1 MIIFAIKMKE
11 GGKMKV
17 GKKLLA
23 SLLLMV
29 IVITQLTPSLFVRAE
44 EGEEIKYNLSFEL
57 ERDVSALNEIYQKH
71 DEAESESEK
80 TDEKASDEEVA
91 VEADANKDVNS
102 KANQVNDND
111 TVVDLSQETEVEENS
126 SEEAN
131 PIEES
136 NDEAESSE
144 EESEEA
150 IVLPSGGGEG
160 SQEEK
165 TEEVKDL
172 NITYTLH
179 IKGESEES
187 IEKRITYSLEKA
199 DFVGD
204 LKFEGIETLSNNLEV
219 KYYTKEDGSS
229 FEEDSENFELYLDT
243 NAERTV
249 LELPSIGEKEDSLRV
264 KESNFEEAIE
274 ISEEKVNEAV
284 GDPNAKHFLNFDIS
298 RYDFTDFESLIATY
312 TNYWMKR
319 TDQNVFDHDEWRL
332 NNFTVINELHIDGV
346 DETIKEKMIYD
357 ADEYSWSE
365 KIEFRN
371 IEVPYEDIEIQYYK
385 KADNSLVKPYL
396 LHYDFY
402 LKKSEDDKMILQ
414 VPRLSPKDN
423 YSGDANQV
431 KIFKVSNVS
440 LKDKDGNAKEVTPTE
455 IDDINLDI
463 TEDLSGI
470 KPSDTVYVN
479 GNSGDDQKDG
489 LSKENAVKTFAKAK
503 EIAQSNKDI
512 VEIVVTGQTD
522 IEGDISLEDTNAK
535 ICRSKDY
542 YKYLFNVPSGKTAT
556 LSNIIIDGK
565 SNSNESIKE
574 SLIRVNSGAT
584 LNINEGAAL
593 RNNKIMDIK
602 DTATR
607 GGAVNA
613 FEATINMTGGSV
625 EENQATYG
633 GGIYLYGS
641 TMNFSGGVV
650 QNNEAKRVIDYAYG
664 GAVYSAG
671 GGIIASGASTI
682 NFSGD
687 AKVLNN
693 SADEVGGGISL
704 GTRQVEKQNKL
715 YMTGGLIDGNTAGA
729 SGGGIFIQCR
739 LFDSGKSIAY
749 ISSGRITNNKMSG
762 TGITEKAF
770 GGGGIYVNGFP
781 ASWDYAGAHYYG
793 ENGELYL
800 TNAIIRNNNS
810 DKEGAGFAGCPISK
824 TQFYVNNGV
833 AIYGN
838 NTRAGR
844 NNDKGKTVYL
854 LSSKFYMSHSG
865 QAEYKLD
872 KRMLGGAP
880 YDWKKV
886 IGSEIIPLPD
896 NELEA
901 TLPENSE
908 LALNS
913 NDKGNDFTEAL
924 GKVIIEGNY
933 SATRGA
939 GIGSNGTIKFGTES
953 PTTEVS
959 VEKKWDDNNDEK
971 KVRPVSIT
979 VNLIANY
986 EGKEYKVDSIVLNK
1000 DNNWKHTFK
1009 DLPTIN
1015 DGNKITYT
1023 VKEETVTGY
1032 SSKIT
1037 GSEKDGFTII
1047 NTPEE
1052 PKKETKEIKVSK
1064 VWDTVD
1070 QEAYA
1075 KEIEVVLVK
1084 NDEETEKTLTLN
1096 EDNHWQ
1102 GTFENLDAKDEND
1115 KEITYTVK
1123 EVGEKDNKITFDG
1136 KEFKVSYKATTDGYT
1151 ITNSYNPPEEPKKEY
1166 RDICVEKAW
1175 DIRGMKPISHIEV
1188 ELYRDGKAT
1197 GNTLVLSEANGWS
1210 GSFKDLE
1217 KASDDGH
1224 IYNYSVKEIGEKFYT
1239 VEISG
1244 EYYEV
1249 IYRGNMDS
1257 GFTIINKEEP
1267 PRKPQRRDI
1276 RVRKV
1281 WDVTNK
1287 IPVDEI
1293 QVELYKD
1300 GRATGNVITLS
1311 DANGWMG
1318 RFEDLLAYDAEGFK
1332 YEYSVREVGEASH
1345 RVSIS
1350 GSDYDVS
1357 YEGDMNHSFII
1368 INKENTPPKKKI
1380 DFGVN
1385 KVWRSDGKT
1394 EAVQVELYMDGAAT
1408 GKIITLSE
1416 ANGWNGTFIDL
1427 DLEDAKGNKHIY
1439 TVKEI
1444 GEVSG
1449 GYYIGERKFNVIYEG
1464 SMNSGITII
1473 NSEEPPK
1480 EEEEEP
1486 SKDKDDEPKEKDKE
1500 SEKHRIPKTGVED
1513 GSLSIVLALVVLVGL
1528 FFVKRKLSE
1537 GKTK

>member
-1 MIIFAIKMKE
+1 MK
-11 GGKMKV
+11 GSKKV
-17 GKKLLA
+17 LA
-23 SLLLMV
+23 CLLLMV
-29 IVITQLTPSLFVRAE
+29 IVITQLTPSLFVSAE
-44 EGEEIKYNLSFEL
+44 EGEEIKYKLSFEL
-57 ERDVSALNEIYQKH
+57 KRDASALNEIYQKH
-71 DEAESESEK
+71 DEAENESEK
-80 TDEKASDEEVA
+80 TDEKASDKEA
-91 VEADANKDVNS
+91 AGEADANKDVKS
-102 KANQVNDND
+102 KAKPVNDND
-111 TVVDLSQETEVEENS
+111 TVVDLSQETEAEENS
-126 SEEAN
+126 SEEAK
-131 PIEES
+131 PADEVIDETESIE
-136 NDEAESSE
+136 DEN
-144 EESEEA
+144 EEA
-150 IVLPSGGGEG
+150 VVLPSGGGEG
-160 SQEEK
+160 PQEDK
-165 TEEVKDL
+165 VEEVNEL

-179 IKGESEES
+179 IKDAA
-187 IEKRITYSLEKA
+187 IEKRITYSVEKA

-204 LKFEGIETLSNNLEV
+204 LKFEDIETLSNELEV
-219 KYYTKEDGSS
+219 KYYSKEDGLS
-229 FEEDSENFELYLDT
+229 FDEEAENFDLYLET
-243 NAERTV
+243 SAEKTV
-249 LELPSIGEKEDSLRV
+249 LELPRIGEKEDSLRV

-284 GDPNAKHFLNFDIS
+284 ADPNAKHYLSFDIS
-298 RYDFTDFESLIATY
+298 RYEMTDYDYIISTY
-312 TNYWMKR
+312 TNYWMSR
-319 TDQNVFDHDEWRL
+319 ADQNIFDRDKWAL
-332 NNFTVINELHIDGV
+332 NNFTVINELHVDGV

-357 ADEYSWSE
+357 GDAYTWSE
-365 KIEFRN
+365 KIEFRD

-385 KADNSLVKPYL
+385 KADSSLVKPYL

-402 LKKSEDDKMILQ
+402 LKKSEDGKMVLQ
-414 VPRLSPKDN
+414 VPRLAPKNN

-479 GNSGDDQKDG
+479 GKSGDDQKDG
-489 LSKENAVKTFAKAK
+489 LSKETAVKTFAKAK

-522 IEGDISLEDTNAK
+522 IEGDISLGDTNAK
-535 ICRSKDY
+535 ICRGKEYSGF
-542 YKYLFNVPSGKTAT
+542 LFNVPSGKTAT
-556 LSNIIIDGK
+556 LSNIIIDGR

-584 LNINEGAAL
+584 LNINEGAVL

-613 FEATINMTGGSV
+613 FEATINMTSGSV
-625 EENQATYG
+625 EENQASYG
-633 GGIYLYGS
+633 GGIYLYKS

-664 GAVYSAG
+664 GAIYSAG

-704 GTRQVEKQNKL
+704 GTRQVDKQNKL

-729 SGGGIFIQCR
+729 SGGGLFIQCR
-739 LFDSGKSIAY
+739 LLDGGKSIAY

-810 DKEGAGFAGCPISK
+810 DMEGAGFAGCPISK
-824 TQFYVNNGV
+824 TKFYVNNGV

-838 NTRAGR
+838 NTSAGI

-854 LSSKFYMSHSG
+854 LSSNFYASHSG

-886 IGSEIIPLPD
+886 TGSGIIPLPD

-901 TLPENSE
+901 TLPASSE

-913 NDKGNDFTEAL
+913 NDKANEFTEAL

-939 GIGSNGTIKFGTES
+939 GIGSNGTIKFGKDA

-959 VEKKWDDNNDEK
+959 VEKKWNDNDDEK

-986 EGKEYKVDSIVLNK
+986 DGKEYKVDSVILNK

-1009 DLPTIN
+1009 DLPTVN
-1015 DGNKITYT
+1015 DNNTITYT

-1070 QEAYA
+1070 QKAYA
-1075 KEIEVVLVK
+1075 KEITVELYK
-1084 NDEETEKTLTLN
+1084 NNEKTDKTLTLN
-1096 EDNHWQ
+1096 EDNNWQ

-1166 RDICVEKAW
+1166 RDIFVEKAW

-1210 GSFKDLE
+1210 GSFKNLE
-1217 KASDDGH
+1217 KASDGGH

-1267 PRKPQRRDI
+1267 PKKPQRRDI

-1300 GRATGNVITLS
+1300 GRATGNTITLS
-1311 DANGWMG
+1311 ETNGWMG
-1318 RFEDLLAYDAEGFK
+1318 RFEDLLGYDAEGVK
-1332 YEYSVREVGEASH
+1332 YEYSVREVGEASS

-1357 YEGDMNHSFII
+1357 YEGDMNHSFVI
-1368 INKENTPPKKKI
+1368 INKENSPLKKKI

-1416 ANGWNGTFIDL
+1416 ANGWSGAFTDL

-1500 SEKHRIPKTGVED
+1500 PEKHIIPKTGVEE

-1528 FFVKRKLSE
+1528 FFVKRKLNE

>member
-1 MIIFAIKMKE
+1 
-11 GGKMKV
+11 MKV
-17 GKKLLA
+17 SKKVLA

-29 IVITQLTPSLFVRAE
+29 IVITQLTPNLFVRAE
-44 EGEEIKYNLSFEL
+44 EGKVQKFKLSFEL
-57 ERDVSALNEIYQKH
+57 ERDASALNEIYQKH
-71 DEAESESEK
+71 DEAENESEK
-80 TDEKASDEEVA
+80 TDEKDSDKEGNC
-91 VEADANKDVNS
+91 EADSNKDVNS
-102 KANQVNDND
+102 KAKQVNEND
-111 TVVDLSQETEVEENS
+111 TVVDLSQVTEGEENL
-126 SEEAN
+126 SEEAK
-131 PIEES
+131 PI
-136 NDEAESSE
+136 DEANGEAE
-144 EESEEA
+144 YIEDENEEA

-160 SQEEK
+160 SSEEK
-165 TEEVKDL
+165 AEEVKDL

-179 IKGESEES
+179 IKGESEEA
-187 IEKRITYSLEKA
+187 IEKIVTYSVEKA

-204 LKFEGIETLSNNLEV
+204 LKFEGIETLSNELEV
-219 KYYTKEDGSS
+219 KYYSKEDGSS
-229 FEEDSENFELYLDT
+229 FDEKSENFDLYLET
-243 NAERTV
+243 NAEKTV
-249 LELPSIGEKEDSLRV
+249 LELPRIGEKEDSLRV
-264 KESNFEEAIE
+264 KESNFEEVIE
-274 ISEEKVNEAV
+274 IGEEKVNEAV
-284 GDPNAKHFLNFDIS
+284 ADPNSKHFLSFDIS
-298 RYDFTDFESLIATY
+298 RYDLTDFENLIATY
-312 TNYWMKR
+312 TNYWMNRK
-319 TDQNVFDHDEWRL
+319 DQNVFDHDEWSL

-346 DETIKEKMIYD
+346 DETVEEKMIYD

-365 KIEFRN
+365 KIEFKD

-402 LKKSEDDKMILQ
+402 LKRSEDGKMILQ
-414 VPRLSPKDN
+414 VPRLAPKDN
-423 YSGDANQV
+423 YSGDTNQV
-431 KIFKVSNVS
+431 KIFKVSNVI
-440 LKDKDGNAKEVTPTE
+440 LKDKDGNAKELTSTE

-463 TEDLSGI
+463 TEDLRGI

-479 GNSGDDQKDG
+479 GKSGDDQNDG
-489 LSKENAVKTFAKAK
+489 LSKENAVNTLTKAI
-503 EIAQSNKDI
+503 EIAKNNQDI

-522 IEGDISLEDTNAK
+522 IEGDVSLEGTNAK
-535 ICRSKDY
+535 VCRSKDY
-542 YKYLFNVPSGKTAT
+542 NGFLFNVDNGKTAI
-556 LSNIIIDGK
+556 LSNIIIDGR
-565 SNSNESIKE
+565 SNSNKSIEK
-574 SLIRVNSGAT
+574 SLIRVNTGAT
-584 LNINEGAAL
+584 LNINDGAVL

-625 EENQATYG
+625 EENQASYG
-633 GGIYLYGS
+633 GGIYLYKS
-641 TMNFSGGVV
+641 TMNFSSGVV

-664 GAVYSAG
+664 GAIYSAG

-704 GTRQVEKQNKL
+704 GTRQVDGQNKL

-739 LFDSGKSIAY
+739 LLDGGKSIAY

-762 TGITEKAF
+762 TGLTEKAF

-781 ASWDYAGAHYYG
+781 ASWDYAGTHFYG

-810 DKEGAGFAGCPISK
+810 DEEGAGFAGCPISK

-838 NTRAGR
+838 NTSAGI

-854 LSSKFYMSHSG
+854 LSSNFYASHSG
-865 QAEYKLD
+865 RAEYKLD

-886 IGSEIIPLPD
+886 TGSGIIPLPD

-901 TLPENSE
+901 TLPASSE

-913 NDKGNDFTEAL
+913 NDKANELTEAL

-939 GIGSNGTIKFGTES
+939 GIGSNGTIKFGKDA

-959 VEKKWDDNNDEK
+959 VEKKWNDNDDEK

-979 VNLIANY
+979 VKLIANY
-986 EGKEYKVDSIVLNK
+986 EGKEYKVDSVVLNK

-1009 DLPTIN
+1009 DLPTVN
-1015 DGNKITYT
+1015 DNNTITYT

-1032 SSKIT
+1032 KSELS
-1037 GSEKDGFTII
+1037 GSESEGYTIT

-1052 PKKETKEIKVSK
+1052 PEKETKEIKVSK
-1064 VWDTVD
+1064 VWDTSD
-1070 QEAYA
+1070 KKAFA
-1075 KEIEVVLVK
+1075 KEIKVVLIK
-1084 NDEETEKTLTLN
+1084 NDKKTEKTLTLN
-1096 EDNHWQ
+1096 AENDWQ
-1102 GTFENLDAKDEND
+1102 GSFENLDVKDENGKD
-1115 KEITYTVK
+1115 ITYTIK
-1123 EVGEKDNKITFDG
+1123 EVGETDGKITFDG
-1136 KEFKVSYKATTDGYT
+1136 KEFKVSYKASSDGYT
-1151 ITNSYNPPEEPKKEY
+1151 ITNSYNPPEEPEKEY
-1166 RDICVEKAW
+1166 RDISVEKAW
-1175 DIRGMKPISHIEV
+1175 DIRGEKPISHIEV
-1188 ELYRDGKAT
+1188 ELYRDGEAT

-1210 GSFKDLE
+1210 GSFKNLE
-1217 KASDDGH
+1217 KTSDGGH
-1224 IYNYSVKEIGEKFYT
+1224 IYDYSVKEIGEKFYT

-1249 IYRGNMDS
+1249 IYKGDMDS
-1257 GFTIINKEEP
+1257 GFTIINREEP
-1267 PRKPQRRDI
+1267 KKPQRRDI

-1287 IPVDEI
+1287 IPVDAI

-1311 DANGWMG
+1311 EANGWSG
-1318 RFEDLLAYDAEGFK
+1318 RFEDLIAYDVAGVK

-1357 YEGDMNHSFII
+1357 YEGDMNHSFVIT
-1368 INKENTPPKKKI
+1368 NKENTPPKKKI

-1385 KVWRSDGKT
+1385 KIWRTSGET
-1394 EAVQVELYMDGAAT
+1394 ETVQAELYMDGAAT

-1416 ANGWNGTFIDL
+1416 ANGWSGAFTDL
-1427 DLEDAKGNKHIY
+1427 DLEDAKGNKHVY

-1444 GEVSG
+1444 GEAG
-1449 GYYIGERKFNVIYEG
+1449 GQYTIGERVFTVSYSG
-1464 SMNSGITII
+1464 DMHSGISII

-1500 SEKHRIPKTGVED
+1500 PEKHIIPKTGVEE

-1528 FFVKRKLSE
+1528 FFVKRKINE
-1537 GKTK
+1537 GKSK

>member
-1 MIIFAIKMKE
+1 MKK
-11 GGKMKV
+11 GR
-17 GKKLLA
+17 KLLA
-23 SLLLMV
+23 CLVLIVMVLSQVPSYLL
-29 IVITQLTPSLFVRAE
+29 VRAE
-44 EGEEIKYNLSFEL
+44 EGEEQKFKLSFEL
-57 ERDVSALNEIYQKH
+57 ERDASALNEIYQKH
-71 DEAESESEK
+71 DEAENESEK
-80 TDEKASDEEVA
+80 TDEKTSDKEENG
-91 VEADANKDVNS
+91 EADVNQDVKS
-102 KANQVNDND
+102 KAKPVNDND
-111 TVVDLSQETEVEENS
+111 TVVDLSAETEAEESS
-126 SEEAN
+126 SEEVK
-131 PIEES
+131 PI
-136 NDEAESSE
+136 DEANGEAE
-144 EESEEA
+144 LIEDENEEA

-160 SQEEK
+160 PQEEK
-165 TEEVKDL
+165 AEEVKDL
-172 NITYTLH
+172 NITYTVH
-179 IKGESEES
+179 IKGKSEET
-187 IEKRITYSLEKA
+187 IEKRVTYSVEKA

-204 LKFEGIETLSNNLEV
+204 LKFEGIEALSNELEV
-219 KYYTKEDGSS
+219 KYYSKEDGSS
-229 FEEDSENFELYLDT
+229 FDEESENFDLYLET
-243 NAERTV
+243 NSEKTV
-249 LELPSIGEKEDSLRV
+249 LELPRIGEREDSLRV
-264 KESNFEEAIE
+264 KISNFEEVLE
-274 ISEEKVNEAV
+274 ISEEKVDEAV
-284 GDPNAKHFLNFDIS
+284 ADPNSKHFLSFDIS
-298 RYDFTDFESLIATY
+298 RYDFTDFENLIATY
-312 TNYWMKR
+312 TNYWMNRKG
-319 TDQNVFDHDEWRL
+319 QNVFDIDEWRL

-346 DETIKEKMIYD
+346 DETIKEKMIFN
-357 ADEYSWSE
+357 ADEHSWSE

-371 IEVPYEDIEIQYYK
+371 IEIPYEDIEIQYYK
-385 KADNSLVKPYL
+385 KADSSLVKPYL

-402 LKKSEDDKMILQ
+402 LKKSEDGKMILQ
-414 VPRLSPKDN
+414 IPRLAPKNN

-479 GNSGDDQKDG
+479 GKSGDDQKDG

-512 VEIVVTGQTD
+512 VEIVVTGKTD
-522 IEGDISLEDTNAK
+522 IEGDISLGDTNAK

-542 YKYLFNVPSGKTAT
+542 GGFLFNVPSEKTAT
-556 LSNIIIDGK
+556 LSNIIIDGR

-584 LNINEGAAL
+584 LNINEGAVL

-602 DTATR
+602 NTATR
-607 GGAVNA
+607 GGAINVFN
-613 FEATINMTGGSV
+613 ATINMTGGSV

-781 ASWDYAGAHYYG
+781 ASWDYAGTHYYG

-854 LSSKFYMSHSG
+854 LSSKLYMSHSG

-913 NDKGNDFTEAL
+913 NDKANELTEAL

-939 GIGSNGTIKFGTES
+939 GIGSNGTIKFGTEA

-959 VEKKWDDNNDEK
+959 IEKKWNDDKDEK
-971 KVRPVSIT
+971 KIRPESIT

-986 EGKEYKVDSIVLNK
+986 NGQEYKVDSVVLNE
-1000 DNNWKHTFK
+1000 DNDWKHSFK

-1015 DGNKITYT
+1015 DNKKITYT
-1023 VKEETVTGY
+1023 VKEEAVKGY
-1032 SSKIT
+1032 KSELT
-1037 GSEKDGFTII
+1037 GSEETGYTIT

-1052 PKKETKEIKVSK
+1052 PKKETKEIKVKK
-1064 VWDTVD
+1064 VWDTAD
-1070 QEAYA
+1070 EKAIA
-1075 KEIEVVLVK
+1075 KEITVELYK
-1084 NDEETEKTLTLN
+1084 NNEKTNKSITLN
-1096 EDNHWQ
+1096 AENNWQ
-1102 GTFENLDAKDEND
+1102 GSFENLDVKDENGKD
-1115 KEITYTVK
+1115 ITYTIK
-1123 EVGEKDNKITFDG
+1123 EAGETDGKITFDG
-1136 KEFKVSYKATTDGYT
+1136 KEFKVSYKTSSDGYT

-1188 ELYRDGKAT
+1188 ELYRDGEAT
-1197 GNTLVLSEANGWS
+1197 GNTLVLSEANGWRA
-1210 GSFKDLE
+1210 SFKNLE
-1217 KASDDGH
+1217 KSSDGGH
-1224 IYNYSVKEIGEKFYT
+1224 IYKYSVKEIGEKFYT
-1239 VEISG
+1239 VEIFG

-1249 IYRGNMDS
+1249 IYKGDMYS
-1257 GFTIINKEEP
+1257 GFTIINREEP
-1267 PRKPQRRDI
+1267 KKSQRRDI
-1276 RVRKV
+1276 RVRKA
-1281 WDVTNK
+1281 WDITNK

-1311 DANGWMG
+1311 EANGWSG
-1318 RFEDLLAYDAEGFK
+1318 RFEDLLAYDEQGVK
-1332 YEYSVREVGEASH
+1332 YEYSVREVGEASL
-1345 RVSIS
+1345 RVRIS
-1350 GSDYDVS
+1350 GNDYDVS
-1357 YEGDMNHSFII
+1357 YEGDMNHSFVIT
-1368 INKENTPPKKKI
+1368 NKENTPPKKKI

-1385 KVWRSDGKT
+1385 KIWRTSGET
-1394 EAVQVELYMDGAAT
+1394 ETVQAELYMDGAAT

-1416 ANGWNGTFIDL
+1416 ANGWSGAFTDL
-1427 DLEDAKGNKHIY
+1427 DLEDAKGNKHVY

-1444 GEVSG
+1444 GEAG
-1449 GYYIGERKFNVIYEG
+1449 GQYTIGERVFTVSYSG
-1464 SMNSGITII
+1464 DMHSGISII

-1480 EEEEEP
+1480 EEEEP

-1500 SEKHRIPKTGVED
+1500 PEKHIIPKTGVEE

-1528 FFVKRKLSE
+1528 FFVKRKINE
-1537 GKTK
+1537 GKSK

>member
-1 MIIFAIKMKE
+1 MKK
-11 GGKMKV
+11 GRKI
-17 GKKLLA
+17 LA
-23 SLLLMV
+23 CLILMV
-29 IVITQLTPSLFVRAE
+29 LVLSQVPRNLLVRAE
-44 EGEEIKYNLSFEL
+44 EGEETKYNLSFEL
-57 ERDVSALNEIYQKH
+57 ERDASALNEIYQKH
-71 DEAESESEK
+71 DEGESESEK
-80 TDEKASDEEVA
+80 TDEKASDKEANGEE
-91 VEADANKDVNS
+91 DANKDVNS

-111 TVVDLSQETEVEENS
+111 TVVDLSQVTEGEENS
-126 SEEAN
+126 SEEAKPVDEAK
-131 PIEES
+131 PIDEV

-144 EESEEA
+144 EENEEA
-150 IVLPSGGGEG
+150 VVLPSGGGEG

-165 TEEVKDL
+165 AEEVKDL

-187 IEKRITYSLEKA
+187 IEKRIIYSVEKA

-204 LKFEGIETLSNNLEV
+204 LKFEGIETLSNELEV
-219 KYYTKEDGSS
+219 KYYSREDGSS
-229 FEEDSENFELYLDT
+229 FDEKSENFDLYLET
-243 NAERTV
+243 NVEKTV
-249 LELPSIGEKEDSLRV
+249 LELPRIGEKEDSLRV

-274 ISEEKVNEAV
+274 ISEEKVGEVV
-284 GDPNAKHFLNFDIS
+284 GDPNSKHYLSFNIS
-298 RYDFTDFESLIATY
+298 RYEMTDYDYIISTY
-312 TNYWMKR
+312 TNYWMSR
-319 TDQNVFDHDEWRL
+319 DDQNVFDSDEWRL
-332 NNFTVINELHIDGV
+332 NNFTVINELHVDGV
-346 DETIKEKMIYD
+346 DETIKEKMIFNS
-357 ADEYSWSE
+357 DEHSWSE

-371 IEVPYEDIEIQYYK
+371 IEIPYEDIEIQYYK
-385 KADNSLVKPYL
+385 KADSSLVKPYL

-402 LKKSEDDKMILQ
+402 LKKSEDGKMVLQ
-414 VPRLSPKDN
+414 VPRLAPKNN

-463 TEDLSGI
+463 IEDLSGI

-479 GNSGDDQKDG
+479 GKSGDDQNDG

-584 LNINEGAAL
+584 LNINEGAVL

-625 EENQATYG
+625 EENQASYG
-633 GGIYLYGS
+633 GGIYLYKS

-664 GAVYSAG
+664 GAIYSAG

-704 GTRQVEKQNKL
+704 GTRQVDKQNKL

-739 LFDSGKSIAY
+739 LLDGGKSIAY
-749 ISSGRITNNKMSG
+749 ISSGRITNNKMDG
-762 TGITEKAF
+762 TGLTEMAF

-781 ASWDYAGAHYYG
+781 ASWDYAGTHYYG
-793 ENGELYL
+793 ENGDLYL

-901 TLPENSE
+901 TLPDNSE

-913 NDKGNDFTEAL
+913 NDKCNNLTEAL

-939 GIGSNGTIKFGTES
+939 GIGSNGTIKFGTEA

-959 VEKKWDDNNDEK
+959 VEKKWNDNDDEK

-986 EGKEYKVDSIVLNK
+986 DGKEYKVDSVILNK

-1064 VWDTVD
+1064 VWDTSD
-1070 QEAYA
+1070 KKAFA
-1075 KEIEVVLVK
+1075 KEITVELYK
-1084 NDEETEKTLTLN
+1084 NNEKTDKTLTLN
-1096 EDNHWQ
+1096 EDNNWQ

-1188 ELYRDGKAT
+1188 ELYRDGEAT
-1197 GNTLVLSEANGWS
+1197 GNTLVLSEANSWS
-1210 GSFKDLE
+1210 GSFKNLE
-1217 KASDDGH
+1217 KASDGGH
-1224 IYNYSVKEIGEKFYT
+1224 IYDYSVKEIGEKFYT

-1249 IYRGNMDS
+1249 IYRGHMDS

-1267 PRKPQRRDI
+1267 PKKPQRRDI

-1311 DANGWMG
+1311 EANGWTG
-1318 RFEDLLAYDAEGFK
+1318 RFEDLLGYDAEGVK
-1332 YEYSVREVGEASH
+1332 YEYSVREVGEASS

-1357 YEGDMNHSFII
+1357 YEGDMNHSFVI
-1368 INKENTPPKKKI
+1368 INKENSPLKKKI

-1416 ANGWNGTFIDL
+1416 ANGWSGAFTDL

-1449 GYYIGERKFNVIYEG
+1449 GYYIGERKFSVIYEG

-1500 SEKHRIPKTGVED
+1500 HEKHIIPKTGVEE

-1528 FFVKRKLSE
+1528 FFVKRKLNE

>member
-1 MIIFAIKMKE
+1 MIILAIKTKE
-11 GGKMKV
+11 GGKMKAS
-17 GKKLLA
+17 KKVLA
-23 SLLLMV
+23 CLLLMV

-44 EGEEIKYNLSFEL
+44 EGEETKYKLSFEL
-57 ERDVSALNEIYQKH
+57 ERDASALNEIYQKH

-80 TDEKASDEEVA
+80 TDEKADDKEVNG
-91 VEADANKDVNS
+91 EANANKDEKS

-111 TVVDLSQETEVEENS
+111 TVVDLSQETEAKEIS
-126 SEEAN
+126 SEEAE
-131 PIEES
+131 PIEET
-136 NDEAESSE
+136 NAEAESNE
-144 EESEEA
+144 EENEEA
-150 IVLPSGGGEG
+150 VVLPSGGGEG
-160 SQEEK
+160 SAEEK

-179 IKGESEES
+179 IKGEAEETV
-187 IEKRITYSLEKA
+187 EKRITYSVEKA
-199 DFVGD
+199 DFIGY

-219 KYYTKEDGSS
+219 KYYTKDDGSS
-229 FEEDSENFELYLDT
+229 FDEEGENFDLYLET
-243 NAERTV
+243 NAEKTV
-249 LELPSIGEKEDSLRV
+249 LELPRIGEKEDSLRV

-284 GDPNAKHFLNFDIS
+284 GDPNAKHYLSFDIS
-298 RYDFTDFESLIATY
+298 RYDFTDFENLIGTY
-312 TNYWMKR
+312 TNYWLTR
-319 TDQNVFDHDEWRL
+319 YDQNVFDHDDWRL

-357 ADEYSWSE
+357 ADKYSWSE
-365 KIEFRN
+365 KIEFRD
-371 IEVPYEDIEIQYYK
+371 IEVPYGDIEIQYYK

-402 LKKSEDDKMILQ
+402 LKKSEDGKMILQ
-414 VPRLSPKDN
+414 VPRLAPKND
-423 YSGDANQV
+423 YPGDANRV

-440 LKDKDGNAKEVTPTE
+440 LKDKDGNVKEVTPTE
-455 IDDINLDI
+455 IDDTNLDI
-463 TEDLSGI
+463 TEDLGGI

-479 GNSGDDQKDG
+479 GKSGDDQNDG

-503 EIAQSNKDI
+503 DIAKSNQAI

-522 IEGDISLEDTNAK
+522 IEGDVSLEGTNAK
-535 ICRSKDY
+535 VCRSKDY
-542 YKYLFNVPSGKTAT
+542 NGFLFNVANGKTAT
-556 LSNIIIDGK
+556 LSKIIIDGR
-565 SNSNESIKE
+565 SNSNKSIEK
-574 SLIRVNSGAT
+574 SLIGLNSGAT
-584 LNINEGAAL
+584 LNINDGAVL

-602 DTATR
+602 NTATR
-607 GGAVNA
+607 GGAINA
-613 FEATINMTGGSV
+613 FNATINMTGGSV

-682 NFSGD
+682 YFSGD

-739 LFDSGKSIAY
+739 LFNSGKSIAY

-781 ASWDYAGAHYYG
+781 ASWDYAGTHYYG

-838 NTRAGR
+838 NTSAGR

-901 TLPENSE
+901 TLPANSE

-913 NDKGNDFTEAL
+913 NDKGNELTEAL

-939 GIGSNGTIKFGTES
+939 GIGSNGTIKFGTEA

-971 KVRPVSIT
+971 KIRPVSIT

-986 EGKEYKVDSIVLNK
+986 EGKEYKVDSVVLNK

-1009 DLPTIN
+1009 DLPTVN
-1015 DGNKITYT
+1015 DNKKITYT
-1023 VKEETVTGY
+1023 VKEEAVDGY
-1032 SSKIT
+1032 KSELT
-1037 GSEKDGFTII
+1037 GSDKEGYTIT

-1052 PKKETKEIKVSK
+1052 PEKETKEIKVSK
-1064 VWDTVD
+1064 VWDTAD
-1070 QEAYA
+1070 KKAYA
-1075 KEIEVVLVK
+1075 KGITVELYK
-1084 NDEETEKTLTLN
+1084 NNERTEKTLTLN
-1096 EDNHWQ
+1096 A
-1102 GTFENLDAKDEND
+1102 ENNWEGVFKDLDVKDENGNN
-1115 KEITYTVK
+1115 ITYTIK
-1123 EVGEKDNKITFDG
+1123 EAGETNNKITFDG

-1151 ITNSYNPPEEPKKEY
+1151 ITNSYYPPEEPNKEY
-1166 RDICVEKAW
+1166 REISVEKAW
-1175 DIRGMKPISHIEV
+1175 DIRGEKPISHIEV
-1188 ELYRDGKAT
+1188 ELYRDGEAT
-1197 GNTLVLSEANGWS
+1197 GQTLVLSEANGWS
-1210 GSFKDLE
+1210 GSFKNLV
-1217 KASDDGH
+1217 KASDGGH
-1224 IYNYSVKEIGEKFYT
+1224 IYNYSIKEIGEKFYT
-1239 VEISG
+1239 VEIFG

-1257 GFTIINKEEP
+1257 GFTIINREEP
-1267 PRKPQRRDI
+1267 PKKPQRRDI

-1281 WDVTNK
+1281 WDVTNE

-1300 GRATGNVITLS
+1300 GRATGDVITLS
-1311 DANGWMG
+1311 KVNGWSG
-1318 RFEDLLAYDAEGFK
+1318 RFEDLLAYDAAGVK
-1332 YEYSVREVGEASH
+1332 YEYSVREVGEASR

-1350 GSDYDVS
+1350 GSDYDVI
-1357 YEGDMNHSFII
+1357 YEGDMSHSFVIT
-1368 INKENTPPKKKI
+1368 NKENTPPKKKI

-1385 KVWRSDGKT
+1385 KVWRSNGKT
-1394 EAVQVELYMDGAAT
+1394 EAVQAELYMDGAAT

-1416 ANGWNGTFIDL
+1416 ANGWSGVFTDL
-1427 DLEDAKGNKHIY
+1427 DLEDANGIKHIY

-1464 SMNSGITII
+1464 RMNNGITII

-1486 SKDKDDEPKEKDKE
+1486 SKDKDDEPKEKDRE
-1500 SEKHRIPKTGVED
+1500 HEKHRIPKTGVEE
-1513 GSLSIVLALVVLVGL
+1513 GTLSIVLALAVLAGL
-1528 FFVKRKLSE
+1528 FFVKRKVNE
-1537 GKTK
+1537 GKSK

>member
-1 MIIFAIKMKE
+1 
-11 GGKMKV
+11 MKV
-17 GKKLLA
+17 SKKVLA

-29 IVITQLTPSLFVRAE
+29 IVITQLTPNLFVRAE
-44 EGEEIKYNLSFEL
+44 EGKVQKFKLSFEL
-57 ERDVSALNEIYQKH
+57 ERDASALNEIYQKH
-71 DEAESESEK
+71 DEGESESEK
-80 TDEKASDEEVA
+80 TDEKASDKETDG
-91 VEADANKDVNS
+91 EADANNDVNS

-111 TVVDLSQETEVEENS
+111 TVVDLSQVTEGEENS
-126 SEEAN
+126 SEEAK
-131 PIEES
+131 PI
-136 NDEAESSE
+136 DEANGEAE
-144 EESEEA
+144 YIEDENEEA

-160 SQEEK
+160 SVDEV
-165 TEEVKDL
+165 EEVKDIKDL
-172 NITYTLH
+172 NITYTVH

-187 IEKRITYSLEKA
+187 IEKRITYSVEKA

-204 LKFEGIETLSNNLEV
+204 LKFEGIETLSNELEV
-219 KYYTKEDGSS
+219 KYYSREDGSS
-229 FEEDSENFELYLDT
+229 FDEKSENFDLYLET
-243 NAERTV
+243 NVEKTV
-249 LELPSIGEKEDSLRV
+249 LELPRIGEKEDSLRV

-274 ISEEKVNEAV
+274 INDEKVNEAV
-284 GDPNAKHFLNFDIS
+284 GDPNSKHYLSFDIS
-298 RYDFTDFESLIATY
+298 RYEMTDYDYIISTY
-312 TNYWMKR
+312 SNYWMSR
-319 TDQNVFDHDEWRL
+319 ADQNVFDRDEWRL

-346 DETIKEKMIYD
+346 DETIKEKMIFN
-357 ADEYSWSE
+357 ADEHSWSE

-385 KADNSLVKPYL
+385 KADSSLVKPYL

-402 LKKSEDDKMILQ
+402 LKKSEDGKMILQ
-414 VPRLSPKDN
+414 VPRLAPKDN
-423 YSGDANQV
+423 YSGDVNQV
-431 KIFKVSNVS
+431 KIFRVSNVS

-463 TEDLSGI
+463 TEDLGGI

-479 GNSGDDQKDG
+479 GKSGDDQNDG

-512 VEIVVTGQTD
+512 VEIVVTGKTD

-584 LNINEGAAL
+584 LNINEGAVL

-613 FEATINMTGGSV
+613 FEATINMTGGVV
-625 EENQATYG
+625 EENQASYG
-633 GGIYLYGS
+633 GGIYLYKS

-664 GAVYSAG
+664 GAIYSAG

-704 GTRQVEKQNKL
+704 GTRQVDKQNKL
-715 YMTGGLIDGNTAGA
+715 YMIGGLIDGNTAGA

-739 LFDSGKSIAY
+739 LLDGGKSIAY
-749 ISSGRITNNKMSG
+749 ISSGRITNNKMDG
-762 TGITEKAF
+762 TGKTEMAF

-781 ASWDYAGAHYYG
+781 ASWDYAGTHFYG

-913 NDKGNDFTEAL
+913 NDKCNNLTEAL

-939 GIGSNGTIKFGTES
+939 GIGSNGTIKFGTEA

-959 VEKKWDDNNDEK
+959 VEKKWNDNDDEK

-986 EGKEYKVDSIVLNK
+986 DGKEYKVDSVILNK

-1009 DLPTIN
+1009 DLPTVN
-1015 DGNKITYT
+1015 DNNTITYT

-1070 QEAYA
+1070 QKAYA
-1075 KEIEVVLVK
+1075 KEITVELYK
-1084 NDEETEKTLTLN
+1084 NNEKTDKTLTLN
-1096 EDNHWQ
+1096 EDNNWQ

-1166 RDICVEKAW
+1166 RDIFVEKAW

-1210 GSFKDLE
+1210 GSFKNLE

-1249 IYRGNMDS
+1249 IYRGNMDT

-1267 PRKPQRRDI
+1267 PKKPQRRDI

-1311 DANGWMG
+1311 EANGWSG
-1318 RFEDLLAYDAEGFK
+1318 RFEDLIAYDAEGVK
-1332 YEYSVREVGEASH
+1332 YEYSVREVGEASS

-1357 YEGDMNHSFII
+1357 YEGDMNHSFVI
-1368 INKENTPPKKKI
+1368 INKENSPLKKKI

-1416 ANGWNGTFIDL
+1416 ANGWSGAFTDL

-1449 GYYIGERKFNVIYEG
+1449 GYYIGERKFNVIYEE

-1500 SEKHRIPKTGVED
+1500 PEKHIIPKTGVEE

-1528 FFVKRKLSE
+1528 FFVKRKLNE

>member
-1 MIIFAIKMKE
+1 
-11 GGKMKV
+11 MKV
-17 GKKLLA
+17 SKKVLA

-29 IVITQLTPSLFVRAE
+29 IVITQLTPNLFVRAE
-44 EGEEIKYNLSFEL
+44 EGKVQKFKLSFEL
-57 ERDVSALNEIYQKH
+57 ERDASALNEIYQKH
-71 DEAESESEK
+71 DEAENESEK
-80 TDEKASDEEVA
+80 TDEKASDKEENGKA
-91 VEADANKDVNS
+91 DVNQDVKS
-102 KANQVNDND
+102 KAKPVNDND
-111 TVVDLSQETEVEENS
+111 TVVDLSAETEAEENS
-126 SEEAN
+126 SEESK
-131 PIEES
+131 PI
-136 NDEAESSE
+136 DEAKPVE
-144 EESEEA
+144 ETNGEAELIEDEGEEA

-160 SQEEK
+160 SSEEK
-165 TEEVKDL
+165 AEEVKDL
-172 NITYTLH
+172 NITYTVH
-179 IKGESEES
+179 IKGESEET
-187 IEKRITYSLEKA
+187 IEKRITYSVEKA

-204 LKFEGIETLSNNLEV
+204 LKFEGIEALSNELEV
-219 KYYTKEDGSS
+219 KYYSKEDGSS
-229 FEEDSENFELYLDT
+229 FDEESENFDLYLET
-243 NAERTV
+243 NSKKTV
-249 LELPSIGEKEDSLRV
+249 LELPRIGEREDSLRV

-284 GDPNAKHFLNFDIS
+284 ADPNAKHYLSFDIS
-298 RYDFTDFESLIATY
+298 RYEMTDYDYIISTY
-312 TNYWMKR
+312 TNYWMSR
-319 TDQNVFDHDEWRL
+319 ADQNIFDRDKWAL
-332 NNFTVINELHIDGV
+332 NNFTVINELHVDGV

-357 ADEYSWSE
+357 GDAYTWSE
-365 KIEFRN
+365 KIEFRD

-385 KADNSLVKPYL
+385 KADSSLVKPYL

-402 LKKSEDDKMILQ
+402 LKKSEDGKMILQ
-414 VPRLSPKDN
+414 VPRLAPKDN
-423 YSGDANQV
+423 YSGDVNQV
-431 KIFKVSNVS
+431 KIFRVSNVS
-440 LKDKDGNAKEVTPTE
+440 LKDNDGNVKELTPTE
-455 IDDINLDI
+455 IGDINLDI

-479 GNSGDDQKDG
+479 GKSGDDQKDG

-512 VEIVVTGQTD
+512 VEIVITGQTD

-542 YKYLFNVPSGKTAT
+542 DGFLFNVPSEKTAT

-565 SNSNESIKE
+565 SNSNESIKK
-574 SLIRVNSGAT
+574 SLIRVNSRAT
-584 LNINEGAAL
+584 LNINDGAVL

-625 EENQATYG
+625 EENQASYG
-633 GGIYLYGS
+633 GGIYLYKS
-641 TMNFSGGVV
+641 TMNFSSGVV

-664 GAVYSAG
+664 GAIYSAG

-704 GTRQVEKQNKL
+704 GTRQVDGQNKL

-739 LFDSGKSIAY
+739 LLDGGKSIAY

-762 TGITEKAF
+762 TGLTEKAF

-781 ASWDYAGAHYYG
+781 ASWDYAGTHFYG

-810 DKEGAGFAGCPISK
+810 DEEGAGFAGCPISK
-824 TQFYVNNGV
+824 TKFYVNNGV

-838 NTRAGR
+838 NTSAGI

-854 LSSKFYMSHSG
+854 LSSNFYASHSG
-865 QAEYKLD
+865 RAEYKLD

-886 IGSEIIPLPD
+886 TGSGIILLPD

-901 TLPENSE
+901 TLPASSE

-913 NDKGNDFTEAL
+913 NDKANDLTEAL

-939 GIGSNGTIKFGTES
+939 GIGSNGTIKFGTDA
-953 PTTEVS
+953 PTTDVS

-971 KVRPVSIT
+971 KIRPESIT

-986 EGKEYKVDSIVLNK
+986 DGHEYKVDSAVLNEN
-1000 DNNWKHTFK
+1000 NNWKHTFK
-1009 DLPTIN
+1009 DLPTVN
-1015 DGNKITYT
+1015 DNKTIIYT
-1023 VKEETVTGY
+1023 VKEEAVKGY
-1032 SSKIT
+1032 KSELS
-1037 GSEKDGFTII
+1037 GSEKEGYTIT

-1052 PKKETKEIKVSK
+1052 PKKETKEIKVKK
-1064 VWDTVD
+1064 VWDTADKKAVVN
-1070 QEAYA
+1070 
-1075 KEIEVVLVK
+1075 EITVELYK
-1084 NDEETEKTLTLN
+1084 NNEKTDKTLTLN
-1096 EDNHWQ
+1096 KENNWQ
-1102 GTFENLDAKDEND
+1102 GTFKDLDVKDEND
-1115 KEITYTVK
+1115 KEITYSIK
-1123 EVGEKDNKITFDG
+1123 EAGETDGKITFDG
-1136 KEFKVSYKATTDGYT
+1136 KEFKVSYSGSEADGFT

-1166 RDICVEKAW
+1166 RDIFVEKAW

-1188 ELYRDGKAT
+1188 ELYRDGEAT

-1210 GSFKDLE
+1210 GNFENLE
-1217 KASDDGH
+1217 KASDGGH

-1244 EYYEV
+1244 KYYEV
-1249 IYRGNMDS
+1249 IYKGDMDT
-1257 GFTIINKEEP
+1257 GFTIVNREEP

-1287 IPVDEI
+1287 IPVDAI

-1311 DANGWMG
+1311 EANGWSG
-1318 RFEDLLAYDAEGFK
+1318 RFEDLIAYDVAGVK

-1350 GSDYDVS
+1350 GSDYDVN
-1357 YEGDMNHSFII
+1357 YEGDMKHSFVIT
-1368 INKENTPPKKKI
+1368 NKENTPPKKKI

-1385 KVWRSDGKT
+1385 KIWRTSGET
-1394 EAVQVELYMDGAAT
+1394 ETVQAELCMDGAAT

-1416 ANGWNGTFIDL
+1416 ANGWSGAFTDL
-1427 DLEDAKGNKHIY
+1427 DLEDAKGNKHVY

-1444 GEVSG
+1444 GEAG
-1449 GYYIGERKFNVIYEG
+1449 GQYTIGERVFTVSYSG
-1464 SMNSGITII
+1464 DMHSGISII

-1500 SEKHRIPKTGVED
+1500 PEKHIIPKTGVEE

-1528 FFVKRKLSE
+1528 FFVKRKINE
-1537 GKTK
+1537 GKSK

>member
-1 MIIFAIKMKE
+1 
-11 GGKMKV
+11 MKV
-17 GKKLLA
+17 SKKLLA

-57 ERDVSALNEIYQKH
+57 ERDASALNEIYQKH
-71 DEAESESEK
+71 DEAEGQSEK
-80 TDEKASDEEVA
+80 TDEKASDEEA
-91 VEADANKDVNS
+91 DVEADANKDVTS

-111 TVVDLSQETEVEENS
+111 TVVDLSQETEAEENS
-126 SEEAN
+126 SEEAKPVDEAK
-131 PIEES
+131 PIDEV

-144 EESEEA
+144 EENEEA
-150 IVLPSGGGEG
+150 VVLPSGGGEG

-165 TEEVKDL
+165 AEEVKDL
-172 NITYTLH
+172 NITYTVH

-187 IEKRITYSLEKA
+187 IEKRITYSVEKA
-199 DFVGD
+199 DFLGD
-204 LKFEGIETLSNNLEV
+204 LKFEGIETLSNELEV
-219 KYYTKEDGSS
+219 KYYSREDGSS
-229 FEEDSENFELYLDT
+229 FDEKSENFDLYLET
-243 NAERTV
+243 NAEKTV
-249 LELPSIGEKEDSLRV
+249 LELPRIGEKEDSLRV

-274 ISEEKVNEAV
+274 INDEKVNEAV
-284 GDPNAKHFLNFDIS
+284 ADPNAKHYLSFDIS
-298 RYDFTDFESLIATY
+298 RYEMTDYDYIISTY
-312 TNYWMKR
+312 TNYWMSR
-319 TDQNVFDHDEWRL
+319 ADQNVFDRDEWRL
-332 NNFTVINELHIDGV
+332 NNFTVINELHVDGV

-357 ADEYSWSE
+357 GDAYTWSE

-402 LKKSEDDKMILQ
+402 LKKSEDGKMILQ
-414 VPRLSPKDN
+414 VPRLAPKDN
-423 YSGDANQV
+423 YSGDHNQV
-431 KIFKVSNVS
+431 KIFKLSNVS
-440 LKDKDGNAKEVTPTE
+440 LKDDDGNVKEVTPTE
-455 IDDINLDI
+455 LDDTNLDI

-470 KPSDTVYVN
+470 KPCDTVYVN
-479 GNSGDDQKDG
+479 GKSGDDQNDG
-489 LSKENAVKTFAKAK
+489 LSKENAVKTLTKAK
-503 EIAQSNKDI
+503 EIAQSNQDI

-522 IEGDISLEDTNAK
+522 IEGDVSLEGTNAK
-535 ICRSKDY
+535 VCRSKDY
-542 YKYLFNVPSGKTAT
+542 NGFLFNVDNGKTAI
-556 LSNIIIDGK
+556 LSNIIIDGR

-584 LNINEGAAL
+584 LNINEGAVL

-602 DTATR
+602 NTATR

-613 FEATINMTGGSV
+613 YEATINMTGGSV
-625 EENQATYG
+625 EENQASYG
-633 GGIYLYGS
+633 GGIYLYKS

-664 GAVYSAG
+664 GAIYSAG

-704 GTRQVEKQNKL
+704 GTRQVDKQNKL

-739 LFDSGKSIAY
+739 LLDGGKSIAY
-749 ISSGRITNNKMSG
+749 ISSGKITNNKMSG
-762 TGITEKAF
+762 TGKTEMAF

-781 ASWDYAGAHYYG
+781 ASWDYAGTHYYG

-913 NDKGNDFTEAL
+913 NDKGDNLTEAL

-939 GIGSNGTIKFGTES
+939 GIGSNGTIKFGTDA
-953 PTTEVS
+953 PTTKVS
-959 VEKKWDDNNDEK
+959 VEKKWNDNDDEK

-986 EGKEYKVDSIVLNK
+986 EGKEYKVDSVVLNK

-1023 VKEETVTGY
+1023 VKEETVKGY
-1032 SSKIT
+1032 KSELS
-1037 GSEKDGFTII
+1037 GSEEEGYTIT

-1052 PKKETKEIKVSK
+1052 PEKETKEIKVSK
-1064 VWDTVD
+1064 VWDTSD
-1070 QEAYA
+1070 KKAFA
-1075 KEIEVVLVK
+1075 KEITVELYK
-1084 NDEETEKTLTLN
+1084 NNEKTDKTLTLN
-1096 EDNHWQ
+1096 EDNNWQ

-1210 GSFKDLE
+1210 GSFKNLE
-1217 KASDDGH
+1217 KASDGGH
-1224 IYNYSVKEIGEKFYT
+1224 IYDYSVKEIGEKFYT

-1267 PRKPQRRDI
+1267 PKKPQRRDI

-1300 GRATGNVITLS
+1300 GRATGNTITLS
-1311 DANGWMG
+1311 EANGWMG
-1318 RFEDLLAYDAEGFK
+1318 RFEDLLGYDAEGVK
-1332 YEYSVREVGEASH
+1332 YEYSVREVGEVSS

-1357 YEGDMNHSFII
+1357 YEGDMKHSFVI
-1368 INKENTPPKKKI
+1368 INKENSPLKKKI

-1416 ANGWNGTFIDL
+1416 ANGWSGAFTDL

-1449 GYYIGERKFNVIYEG
+1449 GYYIGERKFSVIYEG

-1500 SEKHRIPKTGVED
+1500 SEKHRIPKTGVEE

-1528 FFVKRKLSE
+1528 FFVKRKLNE
-1537 GKTK
+1537 GKSK